1 MALLNSAFANQL
13 GRSDLFSGGNAFV
26 GAPPV
31 ATVVG
36 GSTQAYNNDNSPVTG
51 GGRMAVIGLLALI
64 GAYAAFAWWVRPLLS

>member
-13 GRSDLFSGGNAFV
+13 GRSDLFAGGHAYV

-36 GSTQAYNNDNSPVTG
+36 GATQEYNSDNSPVTG
-51 GGRMAVIGLLALI
+51 GGRAAVLGLLALI
-64 GAYAAFAWWVRPLLS
+64 GAYAAFTWWVRPLLS